1 MPLNTGDRSEIK
13 LMISEAIK
21 EYDKGQEQRH
31 KENLSRFDKLQE
43 IIIQVKNIRGLIAWG
58 FPLLISLLMLLT
70 ELYKSKVI

>member
-31 KENLSRFDKLQE
+31 KENISRLDELKE
-43 IIIQVKNIRGLIAWG
+43 TVMQVKNIRGLIAWG
-58 FPLLISLLMLLT
+58 FPLLISVLLLLT
-70 ELYKSKVI
+70 EYFKTK